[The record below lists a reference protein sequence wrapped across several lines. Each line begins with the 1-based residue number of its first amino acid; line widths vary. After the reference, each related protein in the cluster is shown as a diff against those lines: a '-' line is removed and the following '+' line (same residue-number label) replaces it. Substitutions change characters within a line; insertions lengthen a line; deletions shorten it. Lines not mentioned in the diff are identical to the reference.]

1 MEEVVEPHHP
11 TLTHTS
17 DGSSNK
23 KPVPPFPFRSLSQWH
38 DRCSNQISEVVV
50 MKKLLATMLSLILLA
65 AIAVPAGAQT
75 RYRQRRDRT
84 TQSQYYDY
92 ERRDNRSFWEKHRDK
107 ITTGGGVVG
116 GAILG
121 SLLGGK
127 KGAVLGAIA
136 GGGGAAVYTYKIRNK
151 DRRY

>member
-1 MEEVVEPHHP
+1 M
-11 TLTHTS
+11 
-17 DGSSNK
+17 
-23 KPVPPFPFRSLSQWH
+23 
-38 DRCSNQISEVVV
+38 

-75 RYRQRRDRT
+75 RRQRRDRV
-84 TQSQYYDY
+84 TQSTYYDY
-92 ERRDNRSFWEKHRDK
+92 ENRDDRSFWEKHRDK
-107 ITTGGGVVG
+107 ITTAGGAVG

-121 SLLGGK
+121 GLLGGK
-127 KGAVLGAIA
+127 KGALIGAMA

>member
-1 MEEVVEPHHP
+1 
-11 TLTHTS
+11 
-17 DGSSNK
+17 
-23 KPVPPFPFRSLSQWH
+23 
-38 DRCSNQISEVVV
+38 

-75 RYRQRRDRT
+75 RYRQRRNAT

-92 ERRDNRSFWEKHRDK
+92 ERRDDRSFWEKHRDK
-107 ITTGGGVVG
+107 ITTVGGAVS

-121 SLLGGK
+121 GLLGGK
-127 KGAVLGAIA
+127 KGAVLGAMA

-151 DRRY
+151 NRRY

>member
-1 MEEVVEPHHP
+1 M
-11 TLTHTS
+11 LT
-17 DGSSNK
+17 
-23 KPVPPFPFRSLSQWH
+23 
-38 DRCSNQISEVVV
+38 
-50 MKKLLATMLSLILLA
+50 LILFA

-84 TQSQYYDY
+84 TQSQYREY
-92 ERRDNRSFWEKHRDK
+92 EQRDNRSFWEKHRDK
-107 ITTGGGVVG
+107 ITTGGGAVG

-121 SLLGGK
+121 GLLGGK

>member
-1 MEEVVEPHHP
+1 
-11 TLTHTS
+11 
-17 DGSSNK
+17 
-23 KPVPPFPFRSLSQWH
+23 
-38 DRCSNQISEVVV
+38 

-75 RYRQRRDRT
+75 RNRQRRYRT
-84 TQSQYYDY
+84 TQSTYYDY

-107 ITTGGGVVG
+107 ITTAGGVLG

-121 SLLGGK
+121 RMIGGK
-127 KGAVLGAIA
+127 KGAAIGAIA

-151 DRRY
+151 NRRY